1 MELIK
6 ISNLIGLGFVGLV
19 LLIGVI
25 ITIGLSICTA
35 KEKDDRWWVP
45 LIFTPIFGI
54 PLVMLILDL
63 IDLLTTD
70 GL

>member
-6 ISNLIGLGFVGLV
+6 IGILIGAGFIGVV

-35 KEKDDRWWVP
+35 KERDDRWWVP

-54 PLVMLILDL
+54 PLVVVLLGLIGS
-63 IDLLTTD
+63 LTID